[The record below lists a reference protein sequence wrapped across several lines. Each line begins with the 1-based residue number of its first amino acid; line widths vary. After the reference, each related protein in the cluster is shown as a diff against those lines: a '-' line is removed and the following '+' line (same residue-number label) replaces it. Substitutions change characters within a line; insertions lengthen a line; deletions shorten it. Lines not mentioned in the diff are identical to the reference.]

1 MILIHEF
8 PYFFRFFFRLDI
20 ILEFRLKIL
29 FHRFLGG
36 KLGREFCSVDAGALV
51 AKVGRRLAIPALVPL
66 LLQQITDRL
75 HSLRGTLSHRQ
86 CLTYYQLLKIVVC
99 FYLWPWYPTF

>member
-1 MILIHEF
+1 MIFIHEF
-8 PYFFRFFFRLDI
+8 PNFFRFFFRLDI

-29 FHRFLGG
+29 FHGLLCG
-36 KLGREFCSVDAGALV
+36 KLGREFCGVDAGALV
-51 AKVGRRLAIPALVPL
+51 AKVSRRLAIPALVPL

-86 CLTYYQLLKIVVC
+86 CLTYYQFLQLLVC
-99 FYLWPWYPTF
+99 LNFRPWYPTF